1 MFSNRQSV
9 IRFEEGEA
17 LRRPAEKD
25 ADLYIKTCEK
35 FKQILAEMTE
45 LKAQGT
51 EQADEQLREKKIAGS
66 FLLTVLKKLSRL
78 DKVRVR
84 HGRDELHKEKLS
96 VDSNKLQLQN
106 LLYEAD
112 HLRREVKQCL
122 QFKSQD
128 EEIDLVAEEQF
139 FAEAPESISQPD
151 KTKTDDHKRRLA
163 RLEWELHQRKKL
175 AVTCCELQAAKESV
189 AREIDTN
196 TSRLLSLAPCL
207 TKLLE
212 ATRPLQEALDIN
224 LEKEWAIDHKAE
236 LLSRPLYVAFSNL
249 CAYDEVCN
257 ALTDIRILGDE
268 DEAKELD
275 SVDKNML
282 VGDDKN
288 AIDTVQDISDASIDK
303 EFKDI
308 DDDDEDGDNVRF
320 LLRICSILCFRR
332 Y

>member
-1 MFSNRQSV
+1 M
-9 IRFEEGEA
+9 IRFEEDEA
-17 LRRPAEKD
+17 LRRPADKD

-45 LKAQGT
+45 LKAQAT

-151 KTKTDDHKRRLA
+151 KTKTDDHVRRLA

-175 AVTCCELQAAKESV
+175 AVTCCELQSAKESV
-189 AREIDTN
+189 AREIETN
-196 TSRLLSLAPCL
+196 TSRLQSLTPCL
-207 TKLLE
+207 AKLLE
-212 ATRPLQEALDIN
+212 ATRPLQEALDIHM
-224 LEKEWAIDHKAE
+224 EKEWAIDHKAE
-236 LLSRPLYVAFSNL
+236 LLSRPLYVAYANL
-249 CAYDEVCN
+249 SAYAEVCDE
-257 ALTDIRILGDE
+257 LTDIRIIGDE

-275 SVDKNML
+275 AVDKNL
-282 VGDDKN
+282 LGGDDKIVVD
-288 AIDTVQDISDASIDK
+288 AVQDISDTSIDK

-308 DDDDEDGDNVRF
+308 DDDDDDGDNVSVRSNNNKKS
-320 LLRICSILCFRR
+320 LLQQKNGNQ
-332 Y
+332 